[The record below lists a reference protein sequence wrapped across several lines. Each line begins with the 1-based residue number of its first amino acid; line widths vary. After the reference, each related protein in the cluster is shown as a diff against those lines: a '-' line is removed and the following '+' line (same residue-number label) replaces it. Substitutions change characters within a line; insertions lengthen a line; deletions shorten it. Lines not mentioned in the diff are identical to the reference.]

1 MGDGHPGRAVRGNR
15 RRDRRHGLA
24 AGGRRRAVPAGHAR
38 LPAPVVRPGDAAAV
52 DVRPDRGRDG
62 DADGDHAGGD
72 ATGLVRRSRR
82 LAGRRLARTLPRL
95 QHWPG
100 TGVAALPYAGASV
113 RAGLIRAA
121 RVARPEPTVLAG
133 AAEAASSSPE
143 SEEHTSELQS
153 LM

>member
-1 MGDGHPGRAVRGNR
+1 MRISDWSSDVCSS
-15 RRDRRHGLA
+15 DL
-24 AGGRRRAVPAGHAR
+24 
-38 LPAPVVRPGDAAAV
+38 V

-100 TGVAALPYAGASV
+100 TGVAALPSAGASL

-121 RVARPEPTVLAG
+121 RVARPEPNDFRG
-133 AAEAASSSPE
+133 EGEAESYWPGVCPSVKPARSPP
-143 SEEHTSELQS
+143 TAPA
-153 LM
+153 

>member
-1 MGDGHPGRAVRGNR
+1 MRISDWSSDVCSS
-15 RRDRRHGLA
+15 DL
-24 AGGRRRAVPAGHAR
+24 
-38 LPAPVVRPGDAAAV
+38 V

-121 RVARPEPTVLAG
+121 RVARPEPPVLSG
-133 AAEAASSSPE
+133 AAEAASSSPGTLS
-143 SEEHTSELQS
+143 SENPHPGSATHRAGTAWGDTCR
-153 LM
+153 